1 MIFPM
6 SVVLFFYSNS
16 KVPIWTLLPWSNQ
29 IMALLH
35 SDLAQAV
42 RPLVLKLAKAYPQ
55 ALWFAFNFVKEAMIE
70 DDPQL
75 EHMLTMPQLLAKL
88 VSALQDVSVPNI
100 RTEDFVREVYS
111 ESNPSKVPEKWIE
124 FKKSNFG
131 SKESR
136 VNKAYFNAAT
146 KKELESYVNEHLD
159 GKKPSWELNCLKKI
173 AAFSRM
179 SDYSE
184 FLSTFQRSSHRETI
198 EIPGQYAKVGVL
210 RASHKISNPKVRICW
225 NDVSKFSSISSSQLT
240 FCCVSRSDGAR
251 SR

>member
-6 SVVLFFYSNS
+6 SGFWFMELYVLFFYS

-55 ALWFAFNFVKEAMIE
+55 ALWFAFNFVKESMIE
-70 DDPQL
+70 DDLQL
-75 EHMLTMPQLLAKL
+75 EYLLTMPPLLAKL

-100 RTEDFVREVYS
+100 RTEDFVKEVYS

-146 KKELESYVNEHLD
+146 KKELESYVKEHLD
-159 GKKPSWELNCLKKI
+159 GKKPLWAKLNCLKKI
-173 AAFSRM
+173 TSFSRM

-184 FLSTFQRSSHRETI
+184 FLSTFQSSSHRETI

-210 RASHKISNPKVRICW
+210 RDSHYLFSTPYR
-225 NDVSKFSSISSSQLT
+225 KFE
-240 FCCVSRSDGAR
+240 
-251 SR
+251 